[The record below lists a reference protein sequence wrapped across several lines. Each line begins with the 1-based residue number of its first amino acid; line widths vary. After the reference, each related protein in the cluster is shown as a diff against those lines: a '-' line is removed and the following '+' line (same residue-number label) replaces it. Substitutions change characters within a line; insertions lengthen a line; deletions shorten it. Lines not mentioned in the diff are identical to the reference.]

1 MGKGKIDQRLIS
13 GIKKYKG
20 KIGADKIVLFGSYAR
35 GDYTEDSD
43 VDLILVSRKFKGK
56 KFHARFKGLW
66 LKWNLKMPVDFIP
79 LTPEEFEKQKK
90 EVSIVSEALKE
101 GIAV

>member
-1 MGKGKIDQRLIS
+1 MGKRKIDQRLIN
-13 GIKKYKG
+13 GIKLYKTA
-20 KIGADKIVLFGSYAR
+20 IGADKIVLFGSYAR

-43 VDLILVSRKFKGK
+43 VDLILVSKKFEGK

-79 LTPEEFEKQKK
+79 LTPEEFKKQKK
-90 EVSIVSEALKE
+90 GVSIISEALKE